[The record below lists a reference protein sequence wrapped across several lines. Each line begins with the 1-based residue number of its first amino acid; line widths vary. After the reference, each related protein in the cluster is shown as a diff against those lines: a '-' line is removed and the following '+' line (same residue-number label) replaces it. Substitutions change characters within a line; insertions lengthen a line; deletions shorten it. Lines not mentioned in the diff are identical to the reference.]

1 MAEDLRVTRSLT
13 IPGDE
18 LELTFT
24 TSGGPGGQHANRS
37 STRVVLGWNVAE
49 SRALGERQR
58 QQIRTHLRRRIDNSG
73 MLRVASDRYRSQ
85 LRNRADA
92 MHRLSDLVAEAL
104 RPTKKR
110 VATAPTNASKE
121 RRLREKKRRSELK
134 RARRLRNDD

>member
-73 MLRVASDRYRSQ
+73 MLRVASDRHRSQ

-92 MHRLSDLVAEAL
+92 MHRLSELVAEAL

-110 VATAPTNASKE
+110 VSTAPTNAAKE